1 MSIKS
6 NLSIY
11 QSYQSTNLSN
21 WTLTNALGYTLFEK
35 IGLGFE
41 LGLRQ
46 NKQEALNNALMTTT
60 NATFETVDNIVQS
73 YWLVGMSY
81 AF

>member
-1 MSIKS
+1 
-6 NLSIY
+6 LY
-11 QSYQSTNLSN
+11 
-21 WTLTNALGYTLFEK
+21 EK

-60 NATFETVDNIVQS
+60 NATFETVDNVVQS